1 MSGED
6 IIHQRGAALESQ
18 FFAAVDAK
26 LMADLQAELKK
37 SDDAQGL
44 AKLSGIDDPAVL
56 EALVRAGVSPSSF
69 PALRLFPLVA
79 VAWADGMLE
88 KSERETVLA
97 AANKHCVGA
106 ESPSGGILAMW
117 LDKEPSSELFAAW
130 EAFAKSLV
138 TKLSASDAQVVRESI
153 IKEVVDVAQASG
165 GLLGWGAIS
174 KGESEIVK
182 RIERALTR

>member
-18 FFAAVDAK
+18 FFAEVDAK

-37 SDDAQGL
+37 SDDAKGL

-56 EALVRAGVSPSSF
+56 NALVAAGVSPSTF

-79 VAWADGMLE
+79 MAWADGMLE

-97 AANKHCVGA
+97 AAYKHSVGA
-106 ESPSGGILAMW
+106 ESPSGAILAAW
-117 LDKEPSSELFAAW
+117 LDKEPGPKLFEAW
-130 EAFAKSLV
+130 EAFAKSLAAH
-138 TKLSASDAQVVRESI
+138 LNASDAKSVRESI
-153 IKEVVDVAQASG
+153 MKEVVDVAQASG

-174 KGESEIVK
+174 RGESELAN

>member
-6 IIHQRGAALESQ
+6 ILHQRGAALESQ

-37 SDDAQGL
+37 SDDAKAL
-44 AKLSGIDDPAVL
+44 AGVSGIHDLAVL
-56 EALVRAGVSPSSF
+56 DALVEAGVSPSTF

-79 VAWADGMLE
+79 IAWADGLLE

-97 AANKHCVGA
+97 AADKHSVGLN
-106 ESPSGGILAMW
+106 SPSGGILAAW
-117 LDKEPSSELFAAW
+117 LAKEPGPELFVAW
-130 EAFAKSLV
+130 EAFAKAMV
-138 TKLSASDAQVVRESI
+138 NKLSISDAKSVRDAI
-153 IKEVVDVAQASG
+153 LKEVNDVAQASG

-174 KGESEIVK
+174 KGESEVAN
-182 RIERALTR
+182 RIEQALTP

>member
-6 IIHQRGAALESQ
+6 ILHQRGAALESQ

-26 LMADLQAELKK
+26 LMADLQAEIKK
-37 SDDAQGL
+37 TDEAKTL
-44 AKLSGIDDPAVL
+44 ARLSGINDPAVL
-56 EALVRAGVSPSSF
+56 HSLVEAGVSPSTF

-79 VAWADGMLE
+79 VAWADGLLE

-97 AANKHCVGA
+97 AADKHSVGLD
-106 ESPSGGILAMW
+106 SPSGGILAAW
-117 LDKEPSSELFAAW
+117 LEKEPGPELFTAW
-130 EAFAKSLV
+130 EAFAKALV
-138 TKLSASDAQVVRESI
+138 SKLSASDAQSVRDSI
-153 IKEVVDVAQASG
+153 LKEVNDVAKASG

-174 KGESEIVK
+174 KGESEVVN